1 MPLATVKAD
10 NGFVPQDAIR
20 AGTDTDGTRCTSAP
34 PSTRTERILGNP
46 FEFRRLQHFSYAG
59 VEHTV
64 SNYYVLVPDWLG
76 SSKFDFPAGSDTEG
90 KSAKCLPGVSQ
101 WRIYIPRQNAVNLE
115 SLQLRVEREGRMGQL
130 V

>member
-1 MPLATVKAD
+1 ME
-10 NGFVPQDAIR
+10 R
-20 AGTDTDGTRCTSAP
+20 AVH
-34 PSTRTERILGNP
+34 LL
-46 FEFRRLQHFSYAG
+46 RLLHGRNASGEIHSSFGGCNISYAG